1 MTQKAKSENNAS
13 LKKPQIKAAVK
24 AARIAV
30 ARRLAVN
37 HNETPLRSPVTLQ
50 R

>member
-1 MTQKAKSENNAS
+1 MAQKAKSENNAS
-13 LKKPQIKAAVK
+13 PNKPQIKAAVK
-24 AARIAV
+24 AARVAA
-30 ARRLAVN
+30 ARRLAGN